1 MPASATAA
9 RALISSAA
17 TGAGSR
23 PAWPGTAARGA
34 GGAGCGTV
42 RLARARC
49 QAVTPLPASTPKPSG
64 NACAR
69 VQRGMPQV
77 LVAGIQ
83 PAGGGDLA
91 GIRAGARFSS
101 RSAR

>member
-1 MPASATAA
+1 MLMSSMA
-9 RALISSAA
+9 RCA
-17 TGAGSR
+17 
-23 PAWPGTAARGA
+23 GTAGA
-34 GGAGCGTV
+34 QLAGRAVPPLGSVPDGAGCGGGRGEACQGVPPGGDALAGQHAETERE
-42 RLARARC
+42 RLR
-49 QAVTPLPASTPKPSG
+49 
-64 NACAR
+64 AR